1 MLFDRSITDQDLAQG
16 ETEVVPG
23 CILYEEL
30 GDTSLEVATPR
41 ASNSVVAASHSATGG
56 VAGATGG
63 REPMELSGSE
73 RRLSRERGGKEPI
86 ELSGSESRPSRARRL
101 PKMRPKPPG
110 RRIRRETPHAPP
122 MRARAA
128 ALAPTAMA
136 AVLTGESG
144 GAHGGGG
151 GGGGGELWSPGGK
164 GDGNGGGGGDIGD
177 SNGKAGGGEDGG
189 ESALAG
195 DGGAV
200 DVALPS
206 CRLPIRDGRGCG
218 PSCRLP
224 IRDGRGC
231 GGPSENEPALPPP
244 LPLLP
249 AGERARRKKRKL
261 CRHEAPSI
269 SYVRTR

>member
-1 MLFDRSITDQDLAQG
+1 M
-16 ETEVVPG
+16 
-23 CILYEEL
+23 
-30 GDTSLEVATPR
+30 ATPR
-41 ASNSVVAASHSATGG
+41 ASNSDVAGSSHSATCG

-63 REPMELSGSE
+63 REPIALSGSE
-73 RRLSRERGGKEPI
+73 RRLSRERGGKEPM

-136 AVLTGESG
+136 AVLTGASG
-144 GAHGGGG
+144 GARGGG

-164 GDGNGGGGGDIGD
+164 GDGKGGGGGKIGD
-177 SNGKAGGGEDGG
+177 SNGKEGGGEDGG
-189 ESALAG
+189 ESGAFG

-200 DVALPS
+200 DMALPRTS
-206 CRLPIRDGRGCG
+206 CG
-218 PSCRLP
+218 LP

-231 GGPSENEPALPPP
+231 GGPSENKPALPPP

-249 AGERARRKKRKL
+249 AGESARRKKREL

-269 SYVRTR
+269 SYVRKPSRAKPLFRPRGSKLVAHGGG

>member
-1 MLFDRSITDQDLAQG
+1 MTQKLGRNKWGQCLVA
-16 ETEVVPG
+16 
-23 CILYEEL
+23 LYHEEL
-30 GDTSLEVATPR
+30 GNTSLEVATPR

-73 RRLSRERGGKEPI
+73 RRLSRERGGKEPM

-151 GGGGGELWSPGGK
+151 GGGGELWSPGGK
-164 GDGNGGGGGDIGD
+164 GNGNGNGGGDIGD

-206 CRLPIRDGRGCG
+206 CGLPIRDGRGCG
-218 PSCRLP
+218 S
-224 IRDGRGC
+224 
-231 GGPSENEPALPPP
+231 PSENEPALPPP

-249 AGERARRKKRKL
+249 AGERARRKRRKL

>member
-1 MLFDRSITDQDLAQG
+1 M
-16 ETEVVPG
+16 
-23 CILYEEL
+23 
-30 GDTSLEVATPR
+30 
-41 ASNSVVAASHSATGG
+41 
-56 VAGATGG
+56 
-63 REPMELSGSE
+63 
-73 RRLSRERGGKEPI
+73 

-136 AVLTGESG
+136 AVLTGASG
-144 GAHGGGG
+144 GARGGG

-164 GDGNGGGGGDIGD
+164 GDGKGGGGGKIGD
-177 SNGKAGGGEDGG
+177 SNGKEGGGEDGG
-189 ESALAG
+189 ESGAFG

-200 DVALPS
+200 DVALPRTS
-206 CRLPIRDGRGCG
+206 CG
-218 PSCRLP
+218 LP

-231 GGPSENEPALPPP
+231 GGPSENKPALPPP

-249 AGERARRKKRKL
+249 AGESARRKKREL

-269 SYVRTR
+269 SYVRKPSRAASPSFARTAPNLSLTAGG